1 MVGVAVLVKVGVKV
15 SVGVNVNVFVG
26 VNDGVALGVKIGSRQ
41 TGMESTRA
49 AGSRV
54 SPYWSYIFTN

>member
-1 MVGVAVLVKVGVKV
+1 MDVLVGVDVAVK
-15 SVGVNVNVFVG
+15 VGVNVNVFVG
-26 VNDGVALGVKIGSRQ
+26 VNEGVALGVKLGSRQ
-41 TGMESTRA
+41 TGIESTRA

>member
-1 MVGVAVLVKVGVKV
+1 MDVLVDVDVAVK
-15 SVGVNVNVFVG
+15 VGVNVNVFVG
-26 VNDGVALGVKIGSRQ
+26 VNEGVALGVKLGSRQ
-41 TGMESTRA
+41 TGIESTRA